1 MLSVLTINHNNSDI
15 SFLESFTFNKDS
27 LPMALK
33 QLKKIN
39 GVEECFIL
47 STCNRV
53 EVYVSS
59 KNKNI
64 DSEIIKFISDFH
76 QISITKKAPTT
87 YQFMYGKDAA
97 YHLIKVASGSDS
109 MLLGEPQIINQIK
122 ESYKIASSVQSI
134 GKSLHK
140 LIQVSLFAAKRVRSE
155 TSLGSRVDSIGSL
168 VIKLSKNLFQ
178 DLSNRSALVLGTG
191 EISQI
196 LISNL
201 KNAGVSEILI
211 ASRDIKNAITFAD
224 KNNCRPISMEDIKEH
239 LLTADIVFSSTGSPD
254 FLINKE
260 DIEIALDDRKDSL
273 MFFIDIAVPR
283 DIDPRI
289 GDIDS
294 CYLYN
299 LDDLK
304 SIIDNDLSE
313 NNKNLEEASLII
325 ESSLNNYT
333 KWENSDN
340 VKDIITRMR
349 KAVESIVEKEFKNV
363 SLEGVDRS
371 LIAKRI
377 SNKILHMPTQNI
389 KNEANLEN
397 NLYLS
402 ALSEIFNLDKDKEG
416 DDSNIFK
423 IEDEKTFKNRN

>member
-27 LPMALK
+27 LANALS
-33 QLKKIN
+33 QLKSID
-39 GVEECFIL
+39 GIDECFIL

-59 KNKNI
+59 KIKNI
-64 DSEIIKFISDFH
+64 DSEIIQFIGNFH
-76 QISITKKAPTT
+76 NVPIRKKAATT
-87 YQFMYGKDAA
+87 YQFMHGKDAA

-109 MLLGEPQIINQIK
+109 MLLGEPQIINQIR
-122 ESYKIASSVQSI
+122 EAYKIACSVQAI
-134 GKSLHK
+134 GKYLHK
-140 LIQVSLFAAKRVRSE
+140 LIHTSLFAAKKVRSE

-168 VIKLSKNLFQ
+168 VSKLSKKLFE
-178 DLSNRSALVLGTG
+178 DLNKRSLLVIGTG

-201 KNAGVSEILI
+201 KNEGISEIFI
-211 ASRDIKNAITFAD
+211 ASRNIKNAITFGD
-224 KNNCRPISMEDIKEH
+224 KNHCKPIPIEEVGDY
-239 LLTADIVFSSTGSPD
+239 LATVDIVFSSTGSTD
-254 FLINKE
+254 FIINKD
-260 DIEIALDDRKDSL
+260 DIEMVQKDKKSSI
-273 MFFIDIAVPR
+273 MFFVDIAVPR
-283 DIDPRI
+283 DMDPRI

-299 LDDLK
+299 LEDLK
-304 SIIDNDLSE
+304 AIIDNDYSE

-325 ESSLNNYT
+325 QNSLDTYVH
-333 KWENSDN
+333 WENSDN

-349 KAVESIVEKEFKNV
+349 KAVEDIVENEVKSNSFNGIDKA
-363 SLEGVDRS
+363 

-389 KNEANLEN
+389 KDEASLEN
-397 NLYLS
+397 SLYLS
-402 ALSEIFNLDKDKEG
+402 VLSEIFHLDKDVSEP
-416 DDSNIFK
+416 NIYK
-423 IEDEKTFKNRN
+423 IENEKIIKNRN

>member
-15 SFLESFTFNKDS
+15 SFLESFSFNKDS
-27 LPMALK
+27 IPIALK
-33 QLKKIN
+33 QLNSIE
-39 GVEECFIL
+39 GVEEAFIL

-53 EVYVSS
+53 EIYVSGN
-59 KNKNI
+59 NKNI
-64 DSEIIKFISDFH
+64 DSEIIKFISNFH
-76 QISITKKAPTT
+76 NISISKKAPIT

-97 YHLIKVASGSDS
+97 YHFIKVASGSDS

-122 ESYKIASSVQSI
+122 ESYKIATNCNTI

-140 LIQVSLFAAKRVRSE
+140 LIQVALFAAKKVRSD
-155 TSLGSRVDSIGSL
+155 TSLGNRVDSIGSL
-168 VIKLSKNLFQ
+168 VTKLSKKLFE
-178 DLSNRSALVLGTG
+178 DLSNNSLLVLGTG

-201 KNAGVSEILI
+201 KSEGVTDIFI

-224 KNNCRPISMEDIKEH
+224 KNNCKPIPIEDINEYLK
-239 LLTADIVFSSTGSPD
+239 TIDIVFSSTGSPN

-260 DIEIALDDRKDSL
+260 DIEIAQEERSDSI
-273 MFFIDIAVPR
+273 MFLIDIAVPR

-304 SIIDNDLSE
+304 SIIDNNVSE

-325 ESSLNNYT
+325 QNSLQTYT
-333 KWENSDN
+333 HWENSDN
-340 VKDIITRMR
+340 VKDIIMKMR
-349 KAVESIVEKEFKNV
+349 SAVEEIVEKEITDSNFHK
-363 SLEGVDRS
+363 LDKS

-377 SNKILHMPTQNI
+377 SNKILHIPTQNI
-389 KNEANLEN
+389 KHEADLEN

-402 ALSEIFNLDKDKEG
+402 VLSEIFGLDKDSSE
-416 DDSNIFK
+416 SNLYK
-423 IEDEKTFKNRN
+423 IENEKTIKNRN

>member
-27 LPMALK
+27 LPNALS
-33 QLKKIN
+33 QLKSIN
-39 GVEECFIL
+39 GIDECFIL

-53 EVYVSS
+53 EIYVSS
-59 KNKNI
+59 KIKNI
-64 DSEIIKFISDFH
+64 DSEIIQFIWNFH
-76 QISITKKAPTT
+76 KVPICKKAPTT
-87 YQFMYGKDAA
+87 YQFMHGKDAA

-109 MLLGEPQIINQIK
+109 MLLGEPQIINQIR
-122 ESYKIASSVQSI
+122 EGYKIASSVQAI

-140 LIQVSLFAAKRVRSE
+140 LIQVSLFAAKKVRSE
-155 TSLGSRVDSIGSL
+155 TSLGNRVDSIGSL
-168 VIKLSKNLFQ
+168 VSKLSKKLFE
-178 DLSNRSALVLGTG
+178 DLNKRSLLVIGTG

-201 KNAGVSEILI
+201 KNEGVSEIFI
-211 ASRDIKNAITFAD
+211 ASRNIENAITFAD
-224 KNNCRPISMEDIKEH
+224 KNNCKPIPIEEVKDY
-239 LLTADIVFSSTGSPD
+239 LATTDIVFSSTGSSD
-254 FLINKE
+254 FIIKKD
-260 DIEIALDDRKDSL
+260 DIEIVQEDRKDSI
-273 MFFIDIAVPR
+273 MFFVDIAVPR

-304 SIIDNDLSE
+304 AIIDNDHSE
-313 NNKNLEEASLII
+313 NNKNLEEASVII
-325 ESSLNNYT
+325 QNSLDTYVH
-333 KWENSDN
+333 WENSDN

-349 KAVESIVEKEFKNV
+349 RAVEDIVEKEVKSTSFDTMDKA
-363 SLEGVDRS
+363 

-389 KNEANLEN
+389 KDEASLESS
-397 NLYLS
+397 LYLS
-402 ALSEIFNLDKDKEG
+402 VLSEIFDLDKDLSE
-416 DDSNIFK
+416 SNIYK
-423 IEDEKTFKNRN
+423 IENEKTFNNRN

>member
-363 SLEGVDRS
+363 SLEEVDRS